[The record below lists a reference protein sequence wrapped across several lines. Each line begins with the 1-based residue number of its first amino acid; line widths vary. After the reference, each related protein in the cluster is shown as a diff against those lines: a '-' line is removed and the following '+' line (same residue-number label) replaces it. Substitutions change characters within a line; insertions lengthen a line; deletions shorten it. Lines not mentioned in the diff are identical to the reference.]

1 MLRCASVWAGGLREP
16 ARPSSFDT
24 CRLRGLSRRL
34 AALALPA
41 VLVVPAA
48 LAHVETAGPRARVAP
63 AVEAVARVP
72 RGGAAGPVP
81 GVVRRAGVP
90 WPGAARSQS
99 AGPPF
104 ADVVRRE
111 VSDVPR
117 EATPHLASRQ
127 PASGAARTLHVLV
140 VDASGAP
147 VPEARVRIEK
157 PAVPAAE
164 VQTGSDGR
172 AVLDG
177 AGPGDIWVRA
187 IAPGF
192 APARVRV
199 EIAQDVETTATRIVL
214 QPARL
219 EEVVT
224 VTAARGARALEAPA
238 ATSVVSAAEL
248 LAGAPGA
255 LDDVLR
261 HTPGF
266 SLFRR
271 SSSRVAN
278 PTTQGVTLRGL
289 SGSGASRTLVLADG
303 QPLNDPF
310 GSWVY
315 WNRVPQAAIDRVE
328 VVRGAA
334 GDLYGADA
342 LGGVIQV
349 VTFDAGRPRLRATLD
364 AGARDTGRASFFLA
378 APVGAWAATFAGEA
392 HATDGTPVVA
402 RGDRGPVDVPAGTD
416 YLAGFASA
424 GRIAG
429 AWRAVGRLSVAGES
443 RGNGTPLQV
452 NDTTWRQAAIEAGGV
467 SGAAVWTAHAVVG
480 RQRYYQTFSA
490 VAADRT
496 SERLT
501 TEQRVPARFASGGA
515 QWSRQIRSASIVVGG
530 DLRRIEADLRERRFT
545 AAGAPL
551 GPFESGGIE
560 TTGALYGRLGLA
572 AGRATAVIGARA
584 DLWRSEPD
592 DPALPR
598 HAVRFFSPR
607 VSVAWQATPGLAL
620 RGALAR
626 AHRTP
631 TLNELHRGFRQGNVV
646 TEPNPRLD
654 PEHLTSLEGSAL
666 WTTPRLSMRV
676 TGYWSQLDDVVANV
690 TVSVTPALVTRQRQ
704 NADTARARGLEAEL
718 DYRPGANLRV
728 SFLAV
733 ASESRFHRTP
743 SQPAIE
749 GNRLPQTPRYQLGAG
764 VTYTSRL
771 ATVSVQARGVG
782 AQFDDDQ
789 NAIALERFG
798 VVDLAVSRSLGRGV
812 HLSLA
817 AENLFDVEYATGRTP
832 VRTVGWPRTVWA
844 GVRLFL
850 P

>member
-1 MLRCASVWAGGLREP
+1 VLAVVLTLPSAPAHAASERQGACTPLAVEAAAGPTRPGRNESG
-16 ARPSSFDT
+16 ARSAGCDA
-24 CRLRGLSRRL
+24 SR
-34 AALALPA
+34 A
-41 VLVVPAA
+41 
-48 LAHVETAGPRARVAP
+48 PRARAQ
-63 AVEAVARVP
+63 EA
-72 RGGAAGPVP
+72 
-81 GVVRRAGVP
+81 
-90 WPGAARSQS
+90 
-99 AGPPF
+99 
-104 ADVVRRE
+104 
-111 VSDVPR
+111 
-117 EATPHLASRQ
+117 ASRE
-127 PASGAARTLHVLV
+127 PRPNAARTLRVLV
-140 VDASGAP
+140 VDTSGAP
-147 VPEARVRIEK
+147 VPDARVSLEAGAG
-157 PAVPAAE
+157 PPAE
-164 VQTGSDGR
+164 VQTGPDGR
-172 AVLDG
+172 AALDA
-177 AGPGDIWVRA
+177 AGTGQVWLRVV
-187 IAPGF
+187 APGF
-192 APARVRV
+192 APARVRLAIV
-199 EIAQDVETTATRIVL
+199 EEASTSDTRIVL
-214 QPARL
+214 QPARI

-224 VTAARGARALEAPA
+224 VTAARGTRTLDAPGG
-238 ATSVVSAAEL
+238 TSVVTAAEL
-248 LAGAPGA
+248 LAAAPAA

-328 VVRGAA
+328 VVRGAS

-349 VTFDAGRPRLRATLD
+349 VTFEPARPRLRATLD
-364 AGARDTGRASFFLA
+364 GGSRDTGRASFFLA
-378 APVGAWAATFAGEA
+378 APAGAWAATLAGEA
-392 HATDGTPVVA
+392 HATAGTPIVA
-402 RGDRGPVDVPAGTD
+402 RGDRGGVDVPAGTD
-416 YLAGFASA
+416 YLTGFASV

-429 AWRAVGRLSVAGES
+429 AWRAIARVSAAGES
-443 RGNGTPLQV
+443 RENGTPLQV
-452 NDTTWRQAAIEAGGV
+452 NDTTWRQLAIEAGGV
-467 SGAAVWTAHAVVG
+467 SGAGAWTAQAAAG

-490 VAADRT
+490 VSADRA

-501 TEQRVPARFASGGA
+501 TEQWVPARFASGGA
-515 QWSRQIRSASIVVGG
+515 QWSRQFRDASLVVGG
-530 DLRRIEADLRERRFT
+530 DLRRIEADLRERRYT

-551 GPFESGGIE
+551 GPFHSGGVE
-560 TTGALYGRLGLA
+560 TSGALYARLGVA
-572 AGRATAVIGARA
+572 AGSLTAVVGARA
-584 DLWRSEPD
+584 DGWRSEPD
-592 DPALPR
+592 DPALPS

-607 VSVAWQATPGLAL
+607 VSVAWQATPTLAL

-646 TEPNPRLD
+646 TDPNPRLD

-666 WTTPRLSMRV
+666 WSTPRLSMRV
-676 TGYWSQLDDVVANV
+676 TSYWSQLDDVVANV
-690 TVSVTPALVTRQRQ
+690 TVSVTPALITRQRQ
-704 NADTARARGLEAEL
+704 NADTARARGLEVEV
-718 DYRPGANLRV
+718 DYRPGPDLRV
-728 SFLAV
+728 SFVAV

-764 VTYTSRL
+764 VTHTSRL

-789 NAIALERFG
+789 NMMALGGFG
-798 VVDLAVSRSLGRGV
+798 VVDVAVNRSLGRGV
-812 HLSLA
+812 HVALA
-817 AENLFDVEYATGRTP
+817 VENLFDAEYATGRTP
-832 VRTVGWPRTVWA
+832 VRTVGWPRTVWG

>member
-1 MLRCASVWAGGLREP
+1 MP
-16 ARPSSFDT
+16 
-24 CRLRGLSRRL
+24 
-34 AALALPA
+34 
-41 VLVVPAA
+41 
-48 LAHVETAGPRARVAP
+48 H
-63 AVEAVARVP
+63 VAR
-72 RGGAAGPVP
+72 
-81 GVVRRAGVP
+81 
-90 WPGAARSQS
+90 
-99 AGPPF
+99 
-104 ADVVRRE
+104 
-111 VSDVPR
+111 
-117 EATPHLASRQ
+117 RQ
-127 PASGAARTLHVLV
+127 PASDARRTLQVLV

-147 VPEARVRIEK
+147 VPEARVGIEG
-157 PAVPAAE
+157 PAVLVPEA
-164 VQTGSDGR
+164 QTGSDGR

-177 AGPGDIWVRA
+177 VRPGDVWVRA
-187 IAPGF
+187 TAPGF

-199 EIAQDVETTATRIVL
+199 EFTPDAETTDTRIVL

-224 VTAARGARALEAPA
+224 VTAVRGARALEAPGG
-238 ATSVVSAAEL
+238 TSVVTAADL

-349 VTFDAGRPRLRATLD
+349 VTFDPGRSRLRATLD
-364 AGARDTGRASFFLA
+364 AGSRDTARASLFLA
-378 APVGAWAATFAGEA
+378 APLGAWAATFAGEA
-392 HATDGTPVVA
+392 HATEGAPIVA
-402 RGDRGPVDVPAGTD
+402 RSDRGPVDVAAGTD
-416 YLAGFASA
+416 YVTGFASA
-424 GRIAG
+424 GRVAG
-429 AWRAVGRLSVAGES
+429 AWRAVARVSAAGET
-443 RGNGTPLQV
+443 RDNGTPLQV
-452 NDTTWRQAAIEAGGV
+452 NDTTWRQVAIDAGGV
-467 SGAAVWTAHAVVG
+467 SGAGVWSARAAAG
-480 RQRYYQTFSA
+480 RQRYYQTFTA
-490 VAADRT
+490 IAADRAT
-496 SERLT
+496 ERLT
-501 TEQRVPARFASGGA
+501 TEQWVPARFASGGA
-515 QWSRQIRSASIVVGG
+515 QWSRQIRSASLVVGG

-545 AAGAPL
+545 AAGVPL

-560 TTGALYGRLGLA
+560 TSGALYGRLGLA
-572 AGRATAVIGARA
+572 AGRATAVVGARA
-584 DLWRSEPD
+584 DLWRSDPH
-592 DPALPR
+592 DPALPA

-607 VSVAWQATPGLAL
+607 VSVAWQATPALAL

-646 TEPNPRLD
+646 TDPNPRLD

-666 WTTPRLSMRV
+666 LTTPRLSMRV

-690 TVSVTPALVTRQRQ
+690 TVSVTPALITRQRR
-704 NADTARARGLEAEL
+704 NADTARARGLEVEL

-728 SFLAV
+728 SFVAV

-764 VTYTSRL
+764 MIYTGRL

-789 NAIALERFG
+789 NAVALEQFG
-798 VVDLAVSRSLGRGV
+798 VVDLAVSRSIGRGV
-812 HLSLA
+812 HLALA
-817 AENLFDVEYATGRTP
+817 AENPFDVEYATGRTP

>member
-1 MLRCASVWAGGLREP
+1 VAAEGGTPRAAWVAVGGHRAPVRPAAHDRGGPAQAASH
-16 ARPSSFDT
+16 
-24 CRLRGLSRRL
+24 RL
-34 AALALPA
+34 AGLALPLA
-41 VLVVPAA
+41 LVLAVPA
-48 LAHVETAGPRARVAP
+48 LA
-63 AVEAVARVP
+63 
-72 RGGAAGPVP
+72 
-81 GVVRRAGVP
+81 RAGVDP
-90 WPGAARSQS
+90 SGARTASTAEPVGSPPQRGTARPL
-99 AGPPF
+99 AGATRPETV
-104 ADVVRRE
+104 AA
-111 VSDVPR
+111 PR
-117 EATPHLASRQ
+117 ERSPKSASRQ
-127 PASGAARTLHVLV
+127 PGSGAARTLRVIV
-140 VDASGAP
+140 VDTSGAP
-147 VPEARVRIEK
+147 VPDARVSVEA
-157 PAVPAAE
+157 PDAPVAE
-164 VQTGSDGR
+164 VLTGGDGR

-177 AGPGDIWVRA
+177 GRGGEVWIRA
-187 IAPGF
+187 TAPGF

-199 EIAQDVETTATRIVL
+199 TPTTESGTTETRIVL

-219 EEVVT
+219 EEIVT
-224 VTAARGARALEAPA
+224 VTAARGTRALEAPGG
-238 ATSVVSAAEL
+238 TSVVTAAEL
-248 LAGAPGA
+248 LASAPSA

-315 WNRVPQAAIDRVE
+315 WNRVPQAAVDRVE

-349 VTFDAGRPRLRATLD
+349 VTFEPGRSRLRATLD
-364 AGARDTGRASFFLA
+364 IGSRDTARASLFLA
-378 APVGAWAATFAGEA
+378 ASAGPWAATFAGEA
-392 HATDGTPVVA
+392 HATSGTPIVA

-416 YLAGFASA
+416 YLTGFASA
-424 GRIAG
+424 GRVAG
-429 AWRAVGRLSVAGES
+429 AWRAVARVSAAGES
-443 RGNGTPLQV
+443 RDNGTPLQV
-452 NDTTWRQAAIEAGGV
+452 NDTTWRQVAIEAGGV
-467 SGAAVWTAHAVVG
+467 SGAGAWTAHAAAG
-480 RQRYYQTFSA
+480 RQRYYQSFSA
-490 VAADRT
+490 VAADRA

-501 TEQRVPARFASGGA
+501 TEQWVPARFASGGA
-515 QWSRQIRSASIVVGG
+515 QWSRQIRGASLVVGG

-551 GPFESGGIE
+551 GPFHSGGIE
-560 TTGALYGRLGLA
+560 TSGALYGRLGLA
-572 AGRATAVIGARA
+572 AGRTTAVVGARA
-584 DLWRSEPD
+584 DGWRSDPR
-592 DPALPR
+592 DPALPA

-607 VSVAWQATPGLAL
+607 VSLAWQATPTLAL

-631 TLNELHRGFRQGNVV
+631 TLNELHRGFRVGNVV
-646 TEPNPRLD
+646 TDPNPRLD

-666 WTTPRLSMRV
+666 WTAPRLSMRV
-676 TGYWSQLDDVVANV
+676 TGYWSQLADVVTNV

-704 NADTARARGLEAEL
+704 NADTARARGLELEV
-718 DYRPGANLRV
+718 DYRPAADLRV
-728 SFLAV
+728 SFVAV

-764 VTYTSRL
+764 LTYTGRI
-771 ATVSVQARGVG
+771 ATVSVQTRGVG

-789 NAIALERFG
+789 NQIVLERFG
-798 VVDLAVSRSLGRGV
+798 VVDVAVTRSLGRGV
-812 HLSLA
+812 HVALA
-817 AENLFDVEYATGRTP
+817 AENLLDAEYATGRTP

-844 GVRLFL
+844 GVRVFL